1 MLYDVVISG
10 ASPSGLT
17 AAKYA
22 SKKGLK
28 TLVIEKKK
36 DLSVLEPA
44 NTMLYSML
52 DKTGISIPKSC
63 IVHKTKGTRMYSPS
77 GDYIEMKDPGFSM
90 DRAKFDRLLLEEVYK
105 NGGEVIFGTSVTSV
119 IVKDSKVNGVS
130 VKDNSGKKEILSKV
144 LIGADGFKSELSGQI
159 GLSPMKYPKD
169 VAFGV
174 QADMVDVDIDP
185 DFFEFYLGK
194 KIAPGWKAA
203 LSPSGKDSA
212 SVAVCVRGCGPCE
225 DYYFDKL
232 VKKSIASHKFIE
244 AKIISKM
251 HGYDTVATIP
261 KEIVSDGFMAVGG
274 SAGQSGLSYGML
286 AGKIAAEKALVA
298 NNLDDFSKVVL
309 SAYEKEWKRRL
320 IGEYKQGRLVL
331 RIFDNMGD
339 DKLNQ
344 VFEAASDVDFSGDVA
359 KSMLKVLF
367 KNIKLSFSLI
377 PILVKSL
384 EI

>member
-1 MLYDVVISG
+1 MPYDVVISG

-28 TLVIEKKK
+28 TLVIEKKS

-52 DKTGISIPKSC
+52 DKTGILIPENC

-90 DRAKFDRLLLEEVYK
+90 DRAKFDRLLLDEVYK
-105 NGGEVIFGTSVTSV
+105 NGGEVVFGTSVTSA

-130 VKDNSGKKEILSKV
+130 VKENGVRKDIPSKV
-144 LIGADGFKSELSGQI
+144 LISADGFKSELPGQI

-174 QADMVDVDIDP
+174 QADMVGVDIDP

-203 LSPSGKDSA
+203 VSPFGKNSA
-212 SVAVCVRGCGPCE
+212 SVAVCVRGCGSCE
-225 DYYFDKL
+225 DYYFKKL
-232 VKKSIASHKFIE
+232 VKKSIASHKFKG
-244 AKIISKM
+244 AKITSKIY
-251 HGYDTVATIP
+251 GYDTVATIP
-261 KEIVSDGFMAVGG
+261 NEIVSDGFMAVGG
-274 SAGQSGLSYGML
+274 SAGQSGLAYGML
-286 AGKIAAEKALVA
+286 SGKIAAETAVVA
-298 NNLDDFSKVVL
+298 NNMGNFSKNVL
-309 SAYEKEWKRRL
+309 SQYEKEWKKRL

-344 VFEAASDVDFSGDVA
+344 VFAAASDVDFSGDVA
-359 KSMLKVLF
+359 KNMFKVLF